1 MSNND
6 VLLLIYEFYSYMIE
20 RSHLKIIQALADNGT
35 LTAAANAL
43 FLTQPA
49 LSHQMRYL
57 EKKLEVTLW
66 ERDGR
71 TLRLTQAGELLLR
84 VARQLLPVFEQTE
97 KTLMAYG
104 EGRSGILRLG
114 VECHPCY
121 EWLKKILADFLTAMP
136 DMDVDII
143 NKFQFSGMEGL
154 LNHHVDLLVTP
165 DPIKMKG
172 LHFEP
177 LFDYEVVL
185 LVAKSHPLAAKKIVT
200 AEQLSDELLMTFPV
214 PHERLDIFTQ
224 FLLPAS
230 VTPKTKA
237 IESLDIMVQMVG
249 LNRGV
254 TVLPNWLA
262 DDYSAKL
269 PVTSV
274 RLGKRGVNKTLFA
287 AMRETDRTITYMQEF
302 IQLGKANAMTVNKK

>member
-1 MSNND
+1 
-6 VLLLIYEFYSYMIE
+6 MIE
-20 RSHLKIIQALADNGT
+20 RSHLRIIQALADNGT

-71 TLRLTQAGELLLR
+71 SLRLTQAGNLLLQ

-97 KTLMAYG
+97 KTLIAYG

-121 EWLKKILADFLTAMP
+121 EWLKKILADFLSAMP

-165 DPIKMKG
+165 DPVRLKG

-185 LVAKSHPLAAKKIVT
+185 LVAQSHPLAGQKTVT

-214 PHERLDIFTQ
+214 AHERLDIFTQ
-224 FLLPAS
+224 FLLPAA

-237 IESLDIMVQMVG
+237 IESLDIMVQMVA
-249 LNRGV
+249 LNRGI
-254 TVLPNWLA
+254 TVLPSWLA
-262 DDYSAKL
+262 DDYSEKL
-269 PVTSV
+269 PVTRV
-274 RLGKRGVNKTLFA
+274 RLGKRGINKTLYA
-287 AMRETDRTITYMQEF
+287 AMRETDQSIKYMQEF
-302 IQLGKANAMTVNKK
+302 IDLGKANAMTAHQK